1 MRILGVASGMPDWAG
16 TEKHIM
22 DLAPCLL
29 ERGHDVVIGCRAV
42 SEIGRRAKAAGIPTI
57 QLEMRRDTEW
67 RQLPVFVRAMR
78 SKFDVVHIHHYLDY
92 IVPAAAARLAL
103 IPAVVMTRHLPH
115 GFRSRTRA
123 FLCSRVLYDRI
134 IAVSEFIRRV
144 LTECGAAPDSIS
156 VVKNGMDP
164 ASWQQLGKNRIRV
177 ELCVPGDAFL
187 VAAAGRL
194 ASEKGFD
201 ILVRAIGLARQR
213 GVPVHCAIAGSG
225 DEMGKLKELRTQLGL
240 TDVVHLIGFRKDV
253 PALFA
258 AADAVV
264 VPSTAESFGYVPV
277 EAMASGRAVIG
288 SRVGGIPEVITPDV
302 GCLIQPGDA
311 EGIAAAIEDLALH
324 PDKKNAMGRSGP
336 GRAAQF
342 SLGAMVSN
350 VEAVFNELLG
360 ASRKSRN
367 RLVRSEGPG

>member
-1 MRILGVASGMPDWAG
+1 MRILEVASGMPDWAG

-22 DLAPCLL
+22 DLVPCLL

-42 SEIGRRAKAAGIPTI
+42 SEIGRRATAAGIPTI

-78 SKFDVVHIHHYLDY
+78 SKFDVVHVHHYLDY

-144 LTECGAAPDSIS
+144 LTECGAAPDRIS

-164 ASWQQLGKNRIRV
+164 APWQQLGKNHIRD

-201 ILVRAIGLARQR
+201 ILVRAIGLTRQS
-213 GVPVHCAIAGSG
+213 GVPVHCAIAGRG
-225 DEMGKLKELRTQLGL
+225 DEMERLMELRTELGL
-240 TDVVHLIGFRKDV
+240 TDVVHLIGFRNDV

-277 EAMASGRAVIG
+277 EAMASGRPVIG

-302 GCLIQPGDA
+302 GFLIQPGDA
-311 EGIAAAIEDLALH
+311 KGIADAIEDLALH

-336 GRAAQF
+336 SRAAQF

-350 VEAVFNELLG
+350 VEAVFIELLG
-360 ASRKSRN
+360 SRSKSRN
-367 RLVRSEGPG
+367 RLVQSEGPG

>member
-1 MRILGVASGMPDWAG
+1 MRILEVASGMPDWAG

-42 SEIGRRAKAAGIPTI
+42 SEIGRRAKAAGIPTTR
-57 QLEMRRDTEW
+57 LEMRRDTEW

-78 SKFDVVHIHHYLDY
+78 SKFDVVHVHHYLDY

-144 LTECGAAPDSIS
+144 LTECGAAPDRIS

-164 ASWQQLGKNRIRV
+164 APWQQLGTNRIRD
-177 ELCVPGDAFL
+177 ELRVPGDAFL
-187 VAAAGRL
+187 LAAAGRL

-201 ILVRAIGLARQR
+201 ILVRAIGLTRQR

-225 DEMGKLKELRTQLGL
+225 DEMEKLKELSTQLGL
-240 TDVVHLIGFRKDV
+240 TDVVHLIGFRSDV

-302 GCLIQPGDA
+302 GFLVQPGDA
-311 EGIAAAIEDLALH
+311 TGIAAAITDLALH

-336 GRAAQF
+336 SRAAQF

-367 RLVRSEGPG
+367 RLVQSEGPG

>member
-1 MRILGVASGMPDWAG
+1 M
-16 TEKHIM
+16 
-22 DLAPCLL
+22 
-29 ERGHDVVIGCRAV
+29 
-42 SEIGRRAKAAGIPTI
+42 
-57 QLEMRRDTEW
+57 
-67 RQLPVFVRAMR
+67 
-78 SKFDVVHIHHYLDY
+78 
-92 IVPAAAARLAL
+92 
-103 IPAVVMTRHLPH
+103 
-115 GFRSRTRA
+115 
-123 FLCSRVLYDRI
+123 
-134 IAVSEFIRRV
+134 
-144 LTECGAAPDSIS
+144 
-156 VVKNGMDP
+156 
-164 ASWQQLGKNRIRV
+164 
-177 ELCVPGDAFL
+177 
-187 VAAAGRL
+187 
-194 ASEKGFD
+194 
-201 ILVRAIGLARQR
+201 
-213 GVPVHCAIAGSG
+213 
-225 DEMGKLKELRTQLGL
+225 
-240 TDVVHLIGFRKDV
+240 VHLIGCRNDV